1 MNENKGFLIS
11 RLKKFHGVTSN
22 SKEITCNEKKKNR
35 IYTVV
40 PFIPNAFVQPS
51 LANVGNK

>member
-22 SKEITCNEKKKNR
+22 SKEITCNEKKKR